1 MNPKQNDADE
11 TEPPYPRE
19 HPGHHRGYSW
29 RENNGDRY
37 ATAGATLRPEVRA
50 YFGSDGSTAASRVEE
65 LFVAQELIKTVK
77 LKCCGIIE
85 ITTNMM
91 KKIFISLSLLLLTS
105 LSVSAQKIDQR
116 LTKLVEPTA
125 LHRTRGTALPFAPKD
140 VNKSIAVDFRADGTI
155 AALSAI
161 ATLKEGAECP
171 TERLQQMGI
180 EVRFQI
186 GDMVALRI
194 PADKLMALEGI
205 EEFRYV
211 QADEVMQKN
220 NEKARAA
227 TGVELV
233 NTAEKAAAQ
242 QLPKAYTGEGVVL
255 GIIDGGIDFNHAA
268 FRNADGSTRIKKAIV
283 YQKEGENVVKKV
295 YTTDADIKSLTV
307 DANDDSH
314 GTHTSAI
321 AGGSDTGN
329 GQQGMAPQVD
339 LVLCGLGFWLST
351 SNIAECIQDI
361 FDYAISVNKPAVVS
375 ISLGNTLGLHD
386 GSEEVCKTVA
396 RLTENGTKP
405 GRAVVISSSNAAANC
420 QSIIQSL
427 NKANADADGFELKT
441 VLGASK
447 TETDRKDLPVM
458 YSDNY
463 YIYAEDYK
471 EFTLSYAVVDITT
484 GEFVGIDHLKYVDD
498 NKQVQNLDSKLVMF
512 YDDEKPTAKGGK
524 AFIYMINFRPL
535 PTYLDNANYRLV
547 LLLKGSH
554 DGQVIKMMSNGENA
568 YEPCFSAPVVKN
580 GYNFQANGYTRG
592 NSEFAFSTST
602 CSDAV
607 ISIGSYI
614 TRDNWTDYLGNP
626 RKYIESAVTN
636 KLQVVG
642 EISDFSSY
650 GVDDN
655 GKPRPTAIAPG
666 QGIISA
672 GNNWDRE
679 IFYDNQAGVPNPSKG
694 GSAYLCQN
702 VEKNKRSNWYILS
715 QGTSMACPVAAG
727 IIALWMQA
735 KPSLTVNEINAIL
748 KETCVNDEWT
758 ATANIPSV
766 NKVQA
771 GYGKINA
778 LAGLKKILGT
788 VGIETIS
795 ADGHREAT
803 PATMYSVDAPVYN
816 MMGQRVSKSQKG
828 LVIYKGR
835 KYLNK

>member
-1 MNPKQNDADE
+1 
-11 TEPPYPRE
+11 
-19 HPGHHRGYSW
+19 
-29 RENNGDRY
+29 
-37 ATAGATLRPEVRA
+37 
-50 YFGSDGSTAASRVEE
+50 
-65 LFVAQELIKTVK
+65 
-77 LKCCGIIE
+77 
-85 ITTNMM
+85 MM

-116 LTKLVEPTA
+116 LTKLVEQTA
-125 LHRTRGTALPFAPKD
+125 LHRAQGTALPFAPKD

-194 PADKLMALEGI
+194 PADKLAALEGI

-211 QADEVMQKN
+211 KADEVMQKD
-220 NEKARAA
+220 NEKARIA

-268 FRNADGSTRIKKAIV
+268 FRNPDGSTRIKKAV
-283 YQKEGENVVKKV
+283 VFEKEGESAVKRI
-295 YTTDADIKSLTV
+295 YTTEADIKGLTY

-329 GQQGMAPQVD
+329 GQQGMAPQAD
-339 LVLCGLGFWLST
+339 LVLCGLGDWLST
-351 SNIAECIQDI
+351 VNIQDCIKEI
-361 FDYAISVNKPAVVS
+361 FDYAKSVGKPAVVS
-375 ISLGNTLGLHD
+375 ISLGNPLGLHD
-386 GSEEVCKTVA
+386 GSEGVCKTVNE
-396 RLTENGTKP
+396 LTKNGTEE
-405 GRAVVISSSNAAANC
+405 GRVVVISSSNAAANC
-420 QSIIQSL
+420 QSIIKPL
-427 NKANADADGFELKT
+427 NKANADANGFELKT

-447 TETDRKDLPVM
+447 TKTDRADLPVR
-458 YSDNY
+458 YNDNY
-463 YIYAEDYK
+463 FIYADDYQK
-471 EFTLSYAVVDITT
+471 FDVRYAVVDIKT
-484 GEFVGIDHLKYVDD
+484 GEFVGTDHLKDIGT
-498 NKQVQNLDSKLVMF
+498 NGQVQILDAKNIIG
-512 YDDEKPTAKGGK
+512 YNEEPTAAGGN
-524 AFIYMINFRPL
+524 AYEYMFNFRSHPV
-535 PTYLDNANYRLV
+535 YLDNVDYRLV

-554 DGQVIKMMSNGENA
+554 DGQTIKLICNGDNSA
-568 YEPCFSAPVVKN
+568 EPCFSAPVVEG
-580 GYNFQANGYTRG
+580 GYNFRDNGYTRG
-592 NSEFAFSTST
+592 NGDLTISTSI
-602 CSDAV
+602 CSDY
-607 ISIGSYI
+607 IIGIGSYI
-614 TRDNWTDYLGNP
+614 TRDKWTDYLGNP

-679 IFYDNQAGVPNPSKG
+679 IFYDNQAGVPHPSKDG
-694 GSAYLCQN
+694 LAYLCQN

-758 ATANIPSV
+758 TNTANIPSV

-803 PATMYSVDAPVYN
+803 PATMYSTDAPVYN

>member
-1 MNPKQNDADE
+1 M
-11 TEPPYPRE
+11 
-19 HPGHHRGYSW
+19 
-29 RENNGDRY
+29 
-37 ATAGATLRPEVRA
+37 
-50 YFGSDGSTAASRVEE
+50 
-65 LFVAQELIKTVK
+65 
-77 LKCCGIIE
+77 
-85 ITTNMM
+85 
-91 KKIFISLSLLLLTS
+91 
-105 LSVSAQKIDQR
+105 
-116 LTKLVEPTA
+116 
-125 LHRTRGTALPFAPKD
+125 
-140 VNKSIAVDFRADGTI
+140 
-155 AALSAI
+155 
-161 ATLKEGAECP
+161 
-171 TERLQQMGI
+171 
-180 EVRFQI
+180 
-186 GDMVALRI
+186 
-194 PADKLMALEGI
+194 
-205 EEFRYV
+205 
-211 QADEVMQKN
+211 
-220 NEKARAA
+220 
-227 TGVELV
+227 
-233 NTAEKAAAQ
+233 
-242 QLPKAYTGEGVVL
+242 
-255 GIIDGGIDFNHAA
+255 
-268 FRNADGSTRIKKAIV
+268 
-283 YQKEGENVVKKV
+283 
-295 YTTDADIKSLTV
+295 
-307 DANDDSH
+307 
-314 GTHTSAI
+314 
-321 AGGSDTGN
+321 
-329 GQQGMAPQVD
+329 
-339 LVLCGLGFWLST
+339 
-351 SNIAECIQDI
+351 
-361 FDYAISVNKPAVVS
+361 
-375 ISLGNTLGLHD
+375 
-386 GSEEVCKTVA
+386 
-396 RLTENGTKP
+396 
-405 GRAVVISSSNAAANC
+405 
-420 QSIIQSL
+420 
-427 NKANADADGFELKT
+427 
-441 VLGASK
+441 
-447 TETDRKDLPVM
+447 
-458 YSDNY
+458 
-463 YIYAEDYK
+463 
-471 EFTLSYAVVDITT
+471 
-484 GEFVGIDHLKYVDD
+484 GIDHLKYVDD